1 MRIHDRAW
9 LSHHWYRPR
18 GGTDE
23 HHIDDRRSGSQQ
35 RMEVLTD
42 LGLTG
47 QDVARHVTKWVSR
60 LDVLAIRVPA
70 TSRA

>member
-1 MRIHDRAW
+1 MNTTLTVAAAAVSSRV
-9 LSHHWYRPR
+9 
-18 GGTDE
+18 
-23 HHIDDRRSGSQQ
+23 
-35 RMEVLTD
+35 EVLTD

-47 QDVARHVTKWVSR
+47 QDVARHVTRWVSR